1 MQLDAFLLGA
11 FIYLAAAVIS
21 VPIATRLGLG
31 SVLGYLI
38 AGVLIGPSALGLV
51 GSEGQDVLH
60 FAEFGVVVMLFLI
73 GLEVQPSKLW
83 TLRKPI
89 LGLGG
94 LQVAGT
100 AAAIAVAAMAFG
112 TGWKAALTIGLIL
125 AMSSTAIVLQ
135 SLAERRQLKTS
146 GGQAV
151 FSVLLFA
158 RGLELPALKTSGGQA
173 VFSVLLFQDIA
184 VIPILALLPVLA
196 MNDAASAHSDSMLAS
211 LPAWQQALIVFA
223 AVALIVLAGRYLM
236 RPLFRLIAMTG
247 LREIFVALALALVV
261 GITLLMETVGLSPAL
276 GTFLAGVLLAE
287 SEYRHELEMDLEP
300 FKGLLLAVF
309 FIAVG
314 AGIDF
319 KLVASAP
326 TLIISAVLAVV
337 LIKLA
342 VLYAIARLARMKP
355 PRASLFSFSLAQGG
369 EFAFVLISFAAGLGL
384 LAAAEANL
392 LVAIVALSMALAPL
406 LMMIDS
412 RIVQPR
418 FESLRPQREADRIE
432 PSGSQAIILGHGR
445 FGMTVGRVLAANGSK
460 ATVLDHDAE
469 QIDALRRF
477 GFKVF
482 YGDASREDLL
492 EAAGA
497 KDAKILVV
505 AIDDREKTMQIVET
519 ARRNFPHLE
528 IFARAFDRPHAYA
541 LLNAGV
547 THVYRE
553 VFDSSLAMAEDA
565 LVALGQHPYEAAHA
579 LRLFRKH
586 DEALMRRAARHSGDI
601 DTIIDIS
608 RAAQAEIERVLSGDQ
623 APRPELTLD
632 RPWGTVPEAQQ
643 DPRSIAEQEEKAA
656 S

>member
-1 MQLDAFLLGA
+1 MQLSLDSFLLGA
-11 FIYLAAAVIS
+11 FIYLSAAVIS

-38 AGVLIGPSALGLV
+38 AGMLIGPSVLGLV
-51 GSEGQDVLH
+51 GSEGEDVMH
-60 FAEFGVVVMLFLI
+60 FAEFGVIVMLFLV
-73 GLEVQPSKLW
+73 GLELQPSKLW
-83 TLRKPI
+83 TLRRPI

-100 AAAIAVAAMAFG
+100 AAALTLALILYGLA
-112 TGWKAALTIGLIL
+112 WKTSLTIGLIL

-151 FSVLLFA
+151 FSVLLF
-158 RGLELPALKTSGGQA
+158 
-173 VFSVLLFQDIA
+173 QDIA
-184 VIPILALLPVLA
+184 VIPILALLPLLA
-196 MNDAASAHSDSMLAS
+196 AAGSGPANGEDAFVAS
-211 LPAWQQALIVFA
+211 LPAWQQTLVVFAAVGLIVFA
-223 AVALIVLAGRYLM
+223 GRHLM
-236 RPLFRLIAMTG
+236 RPLFSLIARTG

-261 GITLLMETVGLSPAL
+261 GITLLMQSVGLSPAL

-300 FKGLLLAVF
+300 FKGILLAVF

-319 KLVASAP
+319 KLIAAEP
-326 TLIISAVLAVV
+326 GTIFGGVLAFIA
-337 LIKLA
+337 IKLV
-342 VLYAIARLARMKP
+342 VLYAIARLARMKR

-384 LAAAEANL
+384 LAAAQSSMLIA
-392 LVAIVALSMALAPL
+392 VVALSMAVAPL
-406 LMMIDS
+406 LMMFDA
-412 RIVQPR
+412 RFVQPR
-418 FESLRPQREADRIE
+418 FARNGVTREADRIDVT
-432 PSGSQAIILGHGR
+432 GSSAIILGHGR
-445 FGMTVGRVLAANGSK
+445 FGMTVGRVLAANGSR

-492 EAAGA
+492 RAAGA

-505 AIDDREKTMQIVET
+505 AIDDRDKTIEIVET
-519 ARRNFPHLE
+519 AKRHFPHLE
-528 IFARAFDRPHAYA
+528 IFARAFDRTHAYA
-541 LLNAGV
+541 LINAGV
-547 THVYRE
+547 EHVYRE
-553 VFDSSLAMAEDA
+553 VYESSLVMAGDA
-565 LVALGQHPYEAAHA
+565 LVALGTHPYEASRA
-579 LRLFRKH
+579 LRVFRKH
-586 DEALMRRAARHSGDI
+586 DEELVRRTARHAGDL
-601 DTIIDIS
+601 DKIIDIS
-608 RAAQAEIERVLSGDQ
+608 RAAQAEIEKVLSGDRH
-623 APRPELTLD
+623 PPPEPASD
-632 RPWGTVPEAQQ
+632 RSWDTRTDTVR
-643 DPRSIAEQEEKAA
+643 DPRSMSESEEKAA

>member
-11 FIYLAAAVIS
+11 FIYLAAAVVS
-21 VPIATRLGLG
+21 VPVATRLGMG

-38 AGVLIGPSALGLV
+38 AGMLIGPAVLGLV
-51 GSEGQDVLH
+51 GSEGEHVLH
-60 FAEFGVVVMLFLI
+60 FAEFGVIVMLFLV
-73 GLEVQPSKLW
+73 GLELQPSKLW

-94 LQVAGT
+94 LQVTGT
-100 AAAIAVAAMAFG
+100 AVALALAAMAFG
-112 TGWKAALTIGLIL
+112 TGWKTALTVGLIL

-151 FSVLLFA
+151 FSVLLF
-158 RGLELPALKTSGGQA
+158 
-173 VFSVLLFQDIA
+173 QDIA

-196 MNDAASAHSDSMLAS
+196 MNGAAPPHGESMLSS
-211 LPAWQQALIVFA
+211 LPAWQQALVVFA

-261 GITLLMETVGLSPAL
+261 GITLLMDTVGLSPAL

-319 KLVASAP
+319 GLIASAP
-326 TLIISAVLAVV
+326 VLIIGAVLAFVV
-337 LIKLA
+337 IKLA
-342 VLYAIARLARMKP
+342 VLYVIARLARMKP

-369 EFAFVLISFAAGLGL
+369 EFAFVLISFATGLGL
-384 LAAAEANL
+384 LAVTQANML
-392 LVAIVALSMALAPL
+392 IAIVAVSMALAPL

-412 RIVQPR
+412 RLVQPR
-418 FESLRPQREADRIE
+418 FARLGLDREADRIE
-432 PSGSQAIILGHGR
+432 PAGSQAIILGHGR

-497 KDAKILVV
+497 ADARILVI
-505 AIDDREKTMQIVET
+505 AIDDREKSMQIVAT
-519 ARRNFPHLE
+519 AQRNFPHLD
-528 IFARAFDRPHAYA
+528 IFARAFDRTHAYA

-553 VFDSSLAMAEDA
+553 VFDSSLSMAEDA

-579 LRLFRKH
+579 LRLFRRH
-586 DEALMRRAARHSGDI
+586 DEALMRRTARHAGDI
-601 DTIIDIS
+601 DAIIDIS

-623 APRPELTLD
+623 TRRPEFSPD

-643 DPRSIAEQEEKAA
+643 DPRSMTEQEEKAA

>member
-21 VPIATRLGLG
+21 APIATRLGMG

-38 AGVLIGPSALGLV
+38 AGMLIGPSALGLV

-60 FAEFGVVVMLFLI
+60 FAEFGVIVMLFLI
-73 GLEVQPSKLW
+73 GLELQPSKLW

-94 LQVAGT
+94 LQVAVT
-100 AAAIAVAAMAFG
+100 AAVLAIVAVVFG
-112 TGWKAALTIGLIL
+112 TGWKAAVTIGLIL

-135 SLAERRQLKTS
+135 SLNERRQL
-146 GGQAV
+146 
-151 FSVLLFA
+151 
-158 RGLELPALKTSGGQA
+158 RTSGGQA

-196 MNDAASAHSDSMLAS
+196 MDGAVSTHGDSPMAS
-211 LPAWQQALIVFA
+211 LPAWQQALVVFA

-261 GITLLMETVGLSPAL
+261 GITLLMEVVGLSPAL

-287 SEYRHELEMDLEP
+287 SEYRHELETDLDP
-300 FKGLLLAVF
+300 FRGLLLAVF

-326 TLIISAVLAVV
+326 VFIIGAVLAFIA
-337 LIKLA
+337 IKLV

-384 LAAAEANL
+384 LAAAQASM

-412 RIVQPR
+412 RIIQPG
-418 FESLRPQREADRIE
+418 FENLRPKREADRIE
-432 PSGSQAIILGHGR
+432 PAGSQAIILGHGR

-492 EAAGA
+492 AAAGA
-497 KDAKILVV
+497 ADAKILVI
-505 AIDDREKTMQIVET
+505 AIDDREKILQIVET
-519 ARRNFPHLE
+519 AQRSFPHLE

-565 LVALGQHPYEAAHA
+565 LVDLGQHPYEAAQA

-623 APRPELTLD
+623 APQPEFLTD
-632 RPWGTVPEAQQ
+632 RPWGTVPEAAQQ
-643 DPRSIAEQEEKAA
+643 DPRSVTEQDEQQEKAA

>member
-1 MQLDAFLLGA
+1 MPLSLDSFLLGA
-11 FIYLAAAVIS
+11 FIYLGAAVIS

-38 AGVLIGPSALGLV
+38 AGMLIGPSVLGLI
-51 GSEGQDVLH
+51 GSEGEDVMH
-60 FAEFGVVVMLFLI
+60 FAEFGVIVMLFLV
-73 GLEVQPSKLW
+73 GLELQPSKLW
-83 TLRKPI
+83 NLRKPI

-94 LQVAGT
+94 LQVVGT
-100 AAAIAVAAMAFG
+100 AAAIAVALILCG
-112 TGWKAALTIGLIL
+112 TAWKTSLTIGLIL

-135 SLAERRQLKTS
+135 SLAERGQLKTS
-146 GGQAV
+146 GGQ
-151 FSVLLFA
+151 S
-158 RGLELPALKTSGGQA
+158 

-184 VIPILALLPVLA
+184 VIPILALLPLLA
-196 MNDAASAHSDSMLAS
+196 VNGADAAHAEAGHITR
-211 LPAWQQALIVFA
+211 LPAWQQAVIVFA

-287 SEYRHELEMDLEP
+287 SEYRHELEMDLDP
-300 FKGLLLAVF
+300 FRGILLAVF

-314 AGIDF
+314 AGINF
-319 KLVASAP
+319 KLIAAEP
-326 TLIISAVLAVV
+326 GLIFGGVLAFVALK
-337 LIKLA
+337 LI
-342 VLYAIARLARMKP
+342 VLYAIARFARMKP

-384 LAAAEANL
+384 LAAAQASM
-392 LVAIVALSMALAPL
+392 LVAVVALSMAAAPL
-406 LMMIDS
+406 LMMLDAKVI
-412 RIVQPR
+412 QPR
-418 FESLRPQREADRIE
+418 FERYGFQREADRID
-432 PSGSQAIILGHGR
+432 PAGTSAIILGHGR
-445 FGMTVGRVLAANGSK
+445 FGMTVGRVLAANGSR

-497 KDAKILVV
+497 EDAKILVV
-505 AIDDREKTMQIVET
+505 AIDDRDKTLQIVET
-519 ARRNFPHLE
+519 AKRRFPHLK
-528 IFARAFDRPHAYA
+528 IFARAFDRTHAYS
-541 LLNAGV
+541 LFNAGV
-547 THVYRE
+547 EHVYRE
-553 VFDSSLAMAEDA
+553 VYDSSLVMAEDA
-565 LVALGQHPYEAAHA
+565 LVALGTHPYEAARA
-579 LRLFRKH
+579 LQVFRKH
-586 DEALMRRAARHSGDI
+586 DEALIRRSARHAGDI

-623 APRPELTLD
+623 RPAPELAPD
-632 RPWGTVPEAQQ
+632 RSWDTQSDTAR
-643 DPRSIAEQEEKAA
+643 DPRSMSENEEKAA

>member
-21 VPIATRLGLG
+21 VPIATRLGMG

-38 AGVLIGPSALGLV
+38 AGMLIGPSALGLV
-51 GSEGQDVLH
+51 GSEGEDVLH
-60 FAEFGVVVMLFLI
+60 FAEFGVIVMLFLV
-73 GLEVQPSKLW
+73 GLELQPSKLW

-94 LQVAGT
+94 LQVVGT
-100 AAAIAVAAMAFG
+100 AVALALSAMAIG
-112 TGWKAALTIGLIL
+112 LGWKAALTIGLIL

-135 SLAERRQLKTS
+135 SLTERRK
-146 GGQAV
+146 
-151 FSVLLFA
+151 
-158 RGLELPALKTSGGQA
+158 LKTSGGQA
-173 VFSVLLFQDIA
+173 VFSVLLFQDVA

-196 MNDAASAHSDSMLAS
+196 TDGAATSHGGSALSN
-211 LPAWQQALIVFA
+211 LPAWQQAFIVFA

-287 SEYRHELEMDLEP
+287 SEYRHELEMDLDP
-300 FKGLLLAVF
+300 FRGLLLAVF

-319 KLVASAP
+319 KLIASAP
-326 TLIISAVLAVV
+326 TLIIGAVLAFVA
-337 LIKLA
+337 IKLV
-342 VLYAIARLARMKP
+342 VLYAIARLARMKA

-384 LAAAEANL
+384 LAATQANML
-392 LVAIVALSMALAPL
+392 IVIVALSMALAPL
-406 LMMIDS
+406 LMMIDA
-412 RIVQPR
+412 RVVQPR
-418 FESLRPQREADRIE
+418 LDGKGIKREADRIE
-432 PSGSQAIILGHGR
+432 PAGSQAIILGHGR

-497 KDAKILVV
+497 ADAKILVI
-505 AIDDREKTMQIVET
+505 AIDDREKTMQIIET
-519 ARRNFPHLE
+519 AQRNFPHLE
-528 IFARAFDRPHAYA
+528 IFARAFDRPHAYT

-565 LVALGQHPYEAAHA
+565 LVALGQHPYEAAQA
-579 LRLFRKH
+579 ARLFRKH
-586 DEALMRRAARHSGDI
+586 DEALMRRSARHAGDI

-623 APRPELTLD
+623 APRPELTFD

-643 DPRSIAEQEEKAA
+643 DPRSMTEQEEKAA

>member
-1 MQLDAFLLGA
+1 MQLDVFLLGA

-21 VPIATRLGLG
+21 APIATRLGMG

-38 AGVLIGPSALGLV
+38 AGMLIGPSALGLV
-51 GSEGQDVLH
+51 GSEGEDVLH
-60 FAEFGVVVMLFLI
+60 FAEFGVIVMLFLI
-73 GLEVQPSKLW
+73 GLELQPSKLW

-100 AAAIAVAAMAFG
+100 AAALALAAMAFG
-112 TGWKAALTIGLIL
+112 AGWKAAVTIGLIL

-135 SLAERRQLKTS
+135 SLTERGK
-146 GGQAV
+146 
-151 FSVLLFA
+151 
-158 RGLELPALKTSGGQA
+158 LKTSGGQA

-196 MNDAASAHSDSMLAS
+196 TDGAAAVHGDRALSS
-211 LPAWQQALIVFA
+211 LPAWEQALVVFA

-247 LREIFVALALALVV
+247 KREIFVALALALVV

-287 SEYRHELEMDLEP
+287 SEYRHELEMDLDP
-300 FKGLLLAVF
+300 FRGLLLAVF

-319 KLVASAP
+319 KLIASAP
-326 TLIISAVLAVV
+326 AFVIGAVLVFV
-337 LIKLA
+337 IIKLV
-342 VLYAIARLARMKP
+342 VLYAIARLARMKA

-369 EFAFVLISFAAGLGL
+369 EFAFVLIAFAAGLGL
-384 LAAAEANL
+384 LAATQANML
-392 LVAIVALSMALAPL
+392 IAIVALSMALAPL
-406 LMMIDS
+406 LMMIDA
-412 RIVQPR
+412 RLIQPR
-418 FESLRPQREADRIE
+418 LDGKGLKREPDKIE
-432 PSGSQAIILGHGR
+432 PTGSQAIILGHGR
-445 FGMTVGRVLAANGSK
+445 FGMTVGRVLAANGSR

-497 KDAKILVV
+497 ADAKILVI
-505 AIDDREKTMQIVET
+505 AIDDRDKTMQIIET
-519 ARRNFPHLE
+519 AHRSFPHLE
-528 IFARAFDRPHAYA
+528 IFARAFDRPHAYT

-579 LRLFRKH
+579 ARLFRKH
-586 DEALMRRAARHSGDI
+586 DEALMRRSARHAGDI
-601 DTIIDIS
+601 DKIIDIS

-623 APRPELTLD
+623 GPRPELLLE
-632 RPWGTVPEAQQ
+632 RPWGTLPEAQQ
-643 DPRSIAEQEEKAA
+643 DPRSMTEQEEKAA

>member
-100 AAAIAVAAMAFG
+100 AAAIGLAAMAYG

-151 FSVLLFA
+151 FSVLLF
-158 RGLELPALKTSGGQA
+158 
-173 VFSVLLFQDIA
+173 QDIA

-196 MNDAASAHSDSMLAS
+196 MNGAASAHSDSMLAS
-211 LPAWQQALIVFA
+211 LPAWQQALVVFA

-326 TLIISAVLAVV
+326 VLIISAVLAFV
-337 LIKLA
+337 LIKLI
-342 VLYAIARLARMKP
+342 VLFAIARLARMKP

-505 AIDDREKTMQIVET
+505 AIDDRDKTMQIVET

-541 LLNAGV
+541 LLNTGV

-601 DTIIDIS
+601 DAIIDIS
-608 RAAQAEIERVLSGDQ
+608 RTAQAEIERVLSGDQ
-623 APRPELTLD
+623 TPRPELLLD

>member
-1 MQLDAFLLGA
+1 MQLDVFLLGA
-11 FIYLAAAVIS
+11 FIYLAAALIS

-38 AGVLIGPSALGLV
+38 AGMVIGPSALGLV

-60 FAEFGVVVMLFLI
+60 FAEFGVIVMLFLV
-73 GLEVQPSKLW
+73 GLELQPSKLW

-94 LQVAGT
+94 LQVVGT
-100 AAAIAVAAMAFG
+100 AAALAFAAMSFG
-112 TGWKAALTIGLIL
+112 TDWKTALAIGVIL

-135 SLAERRQLKTS
+135 SLAERGK
-146 GGQAV
+146 
-151 FSVLLFA
+151 
-158 RGLELPALKTSGGQA
+158 LKTSGGQA

-184 VIPILALLPVLA
+184 VIPILALLPLLA
-196 MNDAASAHSDSMLAS
+196 MNGAAPAHGESALSA

-236 RPLFRLIAMTG
+236 RPLFRLIATTG

-287 SEYRHELEMDLEP
+287 SEYRHELEMDLQP

-309 FIAVG
+309 FITVG

-319 KLVASAP
+319 ELIASAP
-326 TLIISAVLAVV
+326 ALILGAVIAFV

-342 VLYAIARLARMKP
+342 VLYAIALLARMKP
-355 PRASLFSFSLAQGG
+355 PRASLFSFALAQGG

-384 LAAAEANL
+384 LAVAQANM
-392 LVAIVALSMALAPL
+392 LVAVVALSMALAPL
-406 LMMIDS
+406 LMMLDA
-412 RIVQPR
+412 RIIQPR
-418 FESLRPQREADRIE
+418 LASSTPKREADRIDQT
-432 PSGSQAIILGHGR
+432 GSQAIILGHGR

-497 KDAKILVV
+497 ADARILVI
-505 AIDDREKTMQIVET
+505 AIDDRDKTMQIVET
-519 ARRNFPHLE
+519 ARRYFPHLE
-528 IFARAFDRPHAYA
+528 IFARAFDRTHAYE

-565 LVALGQHPYEAAHA
+565 LVALGQHPYEAARA
-579 LRLFRKH
+579 SRLFRKH
-586 DEALMRRAARHSGDI
+586 DEALMRRTARYAGDV
-601 DTIIDIS
+601 DALVDIS
-608 RAAQAEIERVLSGDQ
+608 RRAQAEIERVLSGDQ
-623 APRPELTLD
+623 RPAAEFAPD
-632 RPWGTVPEAQQ
+632 HPWGTVPEAQQ
-643 DPRSIAEQEEKAA
+643 DPRSMTEQEEKAA

>member
-1 MQLDAFLLGA
+1 MQLDVFLLGA
-11 FIYLAAAVIS
+11 FIYLTAAVIS

-38 AGVLIGPSALGLV
+38 AGMLIGPSVLGLV

-60 FAEFGVVVMLFLI
+60 FAEFGVIVMLFLV
-73 GLEVQPSKLW
+73 GLELQPSKLW

-94 LQVAGT
+94 LQVVGT
-100 AAAIAVAAMAFG
+100 AAALAVATMFLGLAWQ
-112 TGWKAALTIGLIL
+112 TSLTIGLIL

-135 SLAERRQLKTS
+135 SLAER
-146 GGQAV
+146 GQ
-151 FSVLLFA
+151 
-158 RGLELPALKTSGGQA
+158 LKTSGGQA

-184 VIPILALLPVLA
+184 VIPILALLPLLA
-196 MNDAASAHSDSMLAS
+196 AGGGTPSHGSAGYLGN

-236 RPLFRLIAMTG
+236 RPLFRFIAMTG

-319 KLVASAP
+319 GLIASAP
-326 TLIISAVLAVV
+326 ALIFGGMVAFVA
-337 LIKLA
+337 IKLV
-342 VLYAIARLARMKP
+342 VLYAIARFARMKP

-384 LAAAEANL
+384 LAVTEANM
-392 LVAIVALSMALAPL
+392 LVAVVALSMAAAPL
-406 LMMIDS
+406 LMMLDAKVI
-412 RIVQPR
+412 QPR
-418 FESLRPQREADRIE
+418 FERAGLTRDPDRIDQA
-432 PSGSQAIILGHGR
+432 GSPAIILGHGR
-445 FGMTVGRVLAANGSK
+445 FGMTVGRVLAANGSR

-469 QIDALRRF
+469 QIDALRKF

-492 EAAGA
+492 QAAGA
-497 KDAKILVV
+497 ADARILVI
-505 AIDDREKTMQIVET
+505 AIDNREKTTEIVT
-519 ARRNFPHLE
+519 LARRHFPHLE
-528 IFARAFDRPHAYA
+528 IFARAFDRTHAYE

-547 THVYRE
+547 RHVYRE

-565 LVALGQHPYEAAHA
+565 LVALGTHPYEAARA

-586 DEALMRRAARHSGDI
+586 DEALLRRTAQHAGDI

-608 RAAQAEIERVLSGDQ
+608 RIAQAEIERVLSGDQ
-623 APRPELTLD
+623 RPRIELAPD
-632 RPWGTVPEAQQ
+632 RSWGTLAEAAQ
-643 DPRSIAEQEEKAA
+643 DPRSISENEEKAA